1 MYLKTLTVSDI
12 NNYIKKVVDND
23 FILNNAAINGEISNF
38 KLHSSGHMYFSLKD
52 EYSKINCVMFKGSTR
67 TLKFVPDNGIK
78 VIAKGRISVYEKDGS
93 YQLYCNSIEP
103 EGLGELYIAFEK
115 LKKRLELEG
124 LFNDEHKKPIPKF
137 AEKIGVITSPTGAAV
152 RDIIN
157 VSKRR
162 NNNCQII
169 IYPSLVQG
177 LGASEDVIRGIN
189 TFNKMSDLDTII
201 IARGGGSIEELWAFN
216 DENLARAIYNSKI
229 PIITGVGHEVDYTIA
244 DFVSDRRAPTPSAAA
259 EIAVFNKEE
268 ILNSVANY
276 KGTLNY
282 RMMQLLKDRYN
293 NIENLK
299 RNLEM
304 NSPERIIVNEYHK
317 LDKLKEA
324 LNYNIKTNL
333 DLKKQKLSK
342 SSALLSAHNPLNI
355 LSKGFAVIESMD
367 GSIASSLNKL
377 QSLQEVNIILKDGKG
392 KFKIEKA

>member
-23 FILNNAAINGEISNF
+23 FILNNAAISGEISNF

-78 VIAKGRISVYEKDGS
+78 VIAKGRISIYEKDGS

-115 LKKRLELEG
+115 LKKKLELEG
-124 LFNDEHKKPIPKF
+124 LFNVEHKKPIPKF
-137 AEKIGVITSPTGAAV
+137 AEKIGIITSPTGAAI

-177 LGASEDVIRGIN
+177 IGASEDVIRGIN
-189 TFNKMSDLDTII
+189 TFNKMGDLDIII

-259 EIAVFNKEE
+259 EIAVFNKEQ
-268 ILNSVANY
+268 ILNCVANY
-276 KGTLNY
+276 KDTLNY

-299 RNLEM
+299 RNLEI

-324 LNYNIKTNL
+324 LNYNIKINL

-342 SSALLSAHNPLNI
+342 SNALLSAHNPLNI
-355 LSKGFAVIESMD
+355 LSKGFAIIESMD
-367 GSIASSLNKL
+367 GSVVSSLNKV
-377 QSLQEVNIILKDGKG
+377 QSLPEVNIILKDGKG
-392 KFKIEKA
+392 KFKIEKS

>member
-23 FILNNAAINGEISNF
+23 FILNNAAISGEISNF

-52 EYSKINCVMFKGSTR
+52 EHSKINCVMFKGSTR

-93 YQLYCNSIEP
+93 YQLYCNIIEP

-115 LKKRLELEG
+115 LKKKLELEG
-124 LFNDEHKKPIPKF
+124 LFNVEHKKTIPKF
-137 AEKIGVITSPTGAAV
+137 AEKIGVITSPTGAAI

-189 TFNKMSDLDTII
+189 TFNKMGDLDTII

-276 KGTLNY
+276 KSTLNY

-304 NSPERIIVNEYHK
+304 NSPEKIIVNEYHK

-324 LNYNIKTNL
+324 LNYSIRTSL

-355 LSKGFAVIESMD
+355 LSKGFAIIESMD
-367 GSIASSLNKL
+367 GSVASSLNKL
-377 QSLQEVNIILKDGKG
+377 QSLPEVNIILKDGKG

>member
-23 FILNNAAINGEISNF
+23 FILNNAAISGEISNF

-52 EYSKINCVMFKGSTR
+52 EHSKINCVMFKGSTR
-67 TLKFVPDNGIK
+67 TLKFVPDNWIK

-115 LKKRLELEG
+115 LKKKLELEG
-124 LFNDEHKKPIPKF
+124 LFNVEHKKTIPKF
-137 AEKIGVITSPTGAAV
+137 AEKIGVITSPTGAAI

-189 TFNKMSDLDTII
+189 TFNKMDDLDTII

-276 KGTLNY
+276 KSTLNY

-324 LNYNIKTNL
+324 LNYSIKTSL

-355 LSKGFAVIESMD
+355 LSKGFAIIESMD
-367 GSIASSLNKL
+367 GSVASSLNKL
-377 QSLQEVNIILKDGKG
+377 QSLPEVNIILKDGKG

>member
-12 NNYIKKVVDND
+12 NNYIKKVIDND
-23 FILNNAAINGEISNF
+23 FILNNAAISGEISNF

-52 EYSKINCVMFKGSTR
+52 EYSKINCVMFKGNTR
-67 TLKFVPDNGIK
+67 TLKFIPDNGIK
-78 VIAKGRISVYEKDGS
+78 VVVKGRISVYEKDGS

-115 LKKRLELEG
+115 LKKKLELEG
-124 LFNDEHKKPIPKF
+124 LFDVEHKKPIPKF
-137 AEKIGVITSPTGAAV
+137 AERIGVITSPTGAAV

-162 NNNCQII
+162 NSNCEIV

-177 LGASEDVIRGIN
+177 LGASEDVIRGIS
-189 TFNKMSDLDTII
+189 TFNKKGNIDTII

-268 ILNSVANY
+268 ILNSIKIY
-276 KGTLNY
+276 KNTLNNLIT
-282 RMMQLLKDRYN
+282 QLLKDKYN

-304 NSPERIIVNEYHK
+304 NSPERTIVNEYHK

-324 LNYNIKTNL
+324 LKHNIKTNL
-333 DLKKQKLSK
+333 ELKKQKLTK
-342 SSALLSAHNPLNI
+342 ANALLSAHNPLNI
-355 LSKGFAVIESMD
+355 LSKGFAVIESTD
-367 GSIASSLNKL
+367 GSVVSSLNKL
-377 QSLQEVNIILKDGKG
+377 QSLAEANIILKDGKG

>member
-23 FILNNAAINGEISNF
+23 FILNNAAISGEISNF

-78 VIAKGRISVYEKDGS
+78 VIVKGRISVYEKDGS

-115 LKKRLELEG
+115 LKKKLELEG
-124 LFNDEHKKPIPKF
+124 LFNVEHKKPIPKF
-137 AEKIGVITSPTGAAV
+137 AEKIGVITSPTGAAI

-189 TFNKMSDLDTII
+189 TFNKMGDLDTII

-276 KGTLNY
+276 KSTLNY

-317 LDKLKEA
+317 LDKIKEA

-377 QSLQEVNIILKDGKG
+377 QSLQEVNITLKDGKG
-392 KFKIEKA
+392 QFKIEKA

>member
-23 FILNNAAINGEISNF
+23 FILNNAAISGEISNF

-67 TLKFVPDNGIK
+67 TLKFVPGNGIK

-115 LKKRLELEG
+115 LKKKLELEG
-124 LFNDEHKKPIPKF
+124 LFNVEHKKPIPKF
-137 AEKIGVITSPTGAAV
+137 AEKIGVITSPTGAAI

-189 TFNKMSDLDTII
+189 TFNKMGNLDTII

-276 KGTLNY
+276 KSTLNY

-317 LDKLKEA
+317 LDKIKEA

-355 LSKGFAVIESMD
+355 LSKGFAIIESMD

-392 KFKIEKA
+392 QFKIEKA

>member
-23 FILNNAAINGEISNF
+23 FILNNSAISGEISNF

-78 VIAKGRISVYEKDGS
+78 VIAKGRVSVYEKDGS

-115 LKKRLELEG
+115 LKKKLELEG
-124 LFNDEHKKPIPKF
+124 LFNVEHKKPIPKF

-189 TFNKMSDLDTII
+189 TFNKMGDLDTII

-276 KGTLNY
+276 KSTLNY

-355 LSKGFAVIESMD
+355 LSKGFAIIESMD
-367 GSIASSLNKL
+367 GSVASSLNKL
-377 QSLQEVNIILKDGKG
+377 QSLPEVNIILKDGKG

>member
-23 FILNNAAINGEISNF
+23 FILNNAAISGEISNF

-67 TLKFVPDNGIK
+67 TLKFVPGNGIK

-115 LKKRLELEG
+115 LKKKLELEG
-124 LFNDEHKKPIPKF
+124 LFNVEHKKPIPKF
-137 AEKIGVITSPTGAAV
+137 AEKIGVITSPTGAAI

-189 TFNKMSDLDTII
+189 TFNKMGDLDTII

-229 PIITGVGHEVDYTIA
+229 PIITGIGHEVDYTIA

-276 KGTLNY
+276 KSTLNY

-317 LDKLKEA
+317 LDKIKEA

-392 KFKIEKA
+392 QFKIEKA